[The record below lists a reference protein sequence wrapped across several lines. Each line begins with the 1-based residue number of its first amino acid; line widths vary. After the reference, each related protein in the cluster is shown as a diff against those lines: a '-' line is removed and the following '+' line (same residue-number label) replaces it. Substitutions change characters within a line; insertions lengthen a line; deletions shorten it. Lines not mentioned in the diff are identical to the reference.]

1 MPAFTPI
8 LLNVS
13 LIGSAVFLAPQVAE
27 PVYALALGVLF
38 AGMIQLLFQLPALHG
53 LGLVPRP
60 RWDTHQVGV
69 RRILTLMVPALFGV
83 SVSQI
88 NLLLGHGTG
97 VVITGGKRVLALL

>member
-1 MPAFTPI
+1 MPW
-8 LLNVS
+8 LWGSCS
-13 LIGSAVFLAPQVAE
+13 L
-27 PVYALALGVLF
+27 
-38 AGMIQLLFQLPALHG
+38 GMIQLLFQLPALHG

-60 RWDTHQVGV
+60 RWDTGYQLGV

-97 VVITGGKRVLALL
+97 VVTAGGKRVLALLQ

>member
-1 MPAFTPI
+1 MGGFAVPAFTPI

-53 LGLVPRP
+53 WGSSLDLDGIPT
-60 RWDTHQVGV
+60 RWVFD
-69 RRILTLMVPALFGV
+69 AY
-83 SVSQI
+83 
-88 NLLLGHGTG
+88 
-97 VVITGGKRVLALL
+97 